1 MKKHLFAF
9 FLLASLST
17 VPVHAQQD
25 RDEKGKGEG
34 RKTGAGERRPGFRPG
49 EGRPGQEGRPGFG
62 GPGGPMGPMAG
73 QMMKFLPIM
82 TALDSDGN
90 GELSAT
96 EIENASKAILKLDKN
111 GDGIINAEEL
121 RPDPASLPPMMARM
135 GEEAQGGQFGG
146 AMMIRMFEASDKNKD
161 GKLSGD
167 EIPER
172 MKERVSKMDQD
183 GDGAISREEMKRATE
198 MMEQRGD
205 RPGRGNEDA
214 GGAVKPKRPGSN

>member
-1 MKKHLFAF
+1 MIVATCTCNRHTENDTRGGID
-9 FLLASLST
+9 LLI
-17 VPVHAQQD
+17 
-25 RDEKGKGEG
+25 DEI
-34 RKTGAGERRPGFRPG
+34 R
-49 EGRPGQEGRPGFG
+49 
-62 GPGGPMGPMAG
+62 
-73 QMMKFLPIM
+73 L
-82 TALDSDGN
+82 
-90 GELSAT
+90 EL
-96 EIENASKAILKLDKN
+96 
-111 GDGIINAEEL
+111 
-121 RPDPASLPPMMARM
+121 ARM